1 MKKLSPITRRK
12 ISIVLV
18 LLPLLAAFIYVGA
31 TSGPLASIPVVLAKV
46 EMRGIA
52 PSLFGVGTVEAR
64 YTHKIG
70 PTVTGRIKSLTV
82 HIGDIV
88 QPGQLLGEMDSIDLE
103 SRAASQSA
111 GIKSAEAALRQAE
124 AVFNYAKNEAER
136 AENLFPIG
144 AVSKSFLDTK
154 RKERLVTEAT
164 LHAAQ
169 EDLSRAKSDYD
180 AAVKHLDNARLI
192 SPIGGMVVSR
202 NEEMGTTVVAG
213 KPVLEIIDPKTL
225 WINVRFDQIN
235 SSGLRGKLPAQI
247 ALRSRSGSP
256 LKGHVLYA
264 EPKADSVTEE
274 TLAKVIF
281 DSLPEPLPP
290 LGELAEVTIALPQ
303 LPVSPAIPNAAIQ
316 RMNGKTGVW
325 KISDGKSFFLPVT
338 LGASDLE
345 GYVQV
350 KEGLSGG
357 EQIVVY
363 SEKALSANSRIHA
376 VDVIRG
382 AAR

>member
-1 MKKLSPITRRK
+1 MNTLSPIIRRK

-18 LLPLLAAFIYVGA
+18 LLPLLATFIYVGA
-31 TSGPLASIPVVLAKV
+31 RSGPLASIPVTLAKV

-52 PSLFGVGTVEAR
+52 PSLFGVGTVDAR

-82 HIGDIV
+82 HVGDSV
-88 QPGQLLGEMDSIDLE
+88 QPDQLLGEMESIDLE
-103 SRAASQSA
+103 SRIASESA
-111 GIKSAEAALRQAE
+111 GIKRAEATLRQAE
-124 AVFNYAKNEAER
+124 AVFNYAKDEAER
-136 AENLFPIG
+136 AEKLFPVG
-144 AVSKSFLDTK
+144 AVSKSLLDAK
-154 RKERLVTEAT
+154 RKERQVTEAT

-180 AAVKHLDNARLI
+180 AVIKQLDNARLI

-213 KPVLEIIDPKTL
+213 QTVLEIIDPKTL
-225 WINVRFDQIN
+225 WINARFDQIS
-235 SSGLRGKLPAQI
+235 SSGLSGGLPAQI
-247 ALRSRSGSP
+247 VLRSRSGSP

-264 EPKADSVTEE
+264 EPKADSITEE
-274 TLAKVIF
+274 TLAKVAF
-281 DSLPEPLPP
+281 DVLPEPLPP
-290 LGELAEVTIALPQ
+290 LGELAEVTITLPQ
-303 LPVSPAIPNAAIQ
+303 LPVSPTIPNAAIQ
-316 RMNGKTGVW
+316 RMDGKTGVW
-325 KISDGKSFFLPVT
+325 RISDGNLVFIPVT

-345 GYVQV
+345 GNVQV

-363 SEKALSANSRIHA
+363 SEKALSANSRIHV
-376 VDVIRG
+376 VDAIRG

>member
-1 MKKLSPITRRK
+1 MKKLSPVARRK
-12 ISIVLV
+12 IAIVLV
-18 LLPLLAAFIYVGA
+18 LLPLLATFIYVGA
-31 TSGPLASIPVVLAKV
+31 RSGPLASIPVTLAKV

-88 QPGQLLGEMDSIDLE
+88 QPRQLLGEMDSIDLE
-103 SRAASQSA
+103 SRVASQSA
-111 GIKSAEAALRQAE
+111 GINSAEAALRQAE
-124 AVFNYAKNEAER
+124 AVFNYAKDEAER
-136 AENLFPIG
+136 AEKLFPVG
-144 AVSKSFLDTK
+144 AVSKSFLDAK
-154 RKERLVTEAT
+154 RKERRVTEAT
-164 LHAAQ
+164 LHTAQ
-169 EDLSRAKSDYD
+169 EDLSRAKSDHD
-180 AAVKHLDNARLI
+180 AVLKQLDNARLI
-192 SPIGGMVVSR
+192 SPIGGMIVSR

-213 KPVLEIIDPKTL
+213 QTVLEIIDPKTI
-225 WINVRFDQIN
+225 WINARFDQIS
-235 SSGLRGKLPAQI
+235 SSGLSGGLPAQI
-247 ALRSRSGSP
+247 ALRSRSGAP
-256 LKGHVLYA
+256 LKGHVLYV

-290 LGELAEVTIALPQ
+290 LGELAEVTIFLPQ
-303 LPVSPAIPNAAIQ
+303 LPGSPAIPNAAIQ

-325 KISDGKSFFLPVT
+325 KIRDAKPVFVPVT
-338 LGASDLE
+338 LGAADLE

-350 KEGLSGG
+350 REGLSGG

-363 SEKALSANSRIHA
+363 SEKALSANSRIHV
-376 VDVIRG
+376 VDAIRG